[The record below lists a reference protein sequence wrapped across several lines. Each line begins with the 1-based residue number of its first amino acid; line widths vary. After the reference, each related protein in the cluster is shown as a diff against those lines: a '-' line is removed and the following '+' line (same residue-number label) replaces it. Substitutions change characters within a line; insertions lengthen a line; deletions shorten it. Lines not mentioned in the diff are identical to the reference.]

1 MLSYEIGMPR
11 PHSEFRGFNMLT
23 DRFDHA
29 LAYASRIHRDQTRKG
44 TAIPYISH
52 LMGTAAIALE
62 NGADEDQA
70 IAALLHDAVEDQG
83 GADRLI
89 DVRARFGERVAKI
102 VEHCTDTD
110 VVPKPAWRERKEA
123 YIASLAHK
131 PVASLE
137 VSLADKTHN
146 AGAIVADLAIHGD
159 ALWSRFT
166 GGRDGSL
173 WYYRDLVTAFRNL
186 IGGAGT
192 ERFARMV
199 DEMRRAA
206 AK

>member
-1 MLSYEIGMPR
+1 MP
-11 PHSEFRGFNMLT
+11 
-23 DRFDHA
+23 
-29 LAYASRIHRDQTRKG
+29 
-44 TAIPYISH
+44 
-52 LMGTAAIALE
+52 
-62 NGADEDQA
+62 
-70 IAALLHDAVEDQG
+70 
-83 GADRLI
+83 
-89 DVRARFGERVAKI
+89 RARFGEWVAEI

-123 YIASLAHK
+123 YIASIVHK
-131 PVASLE
+131 PVAALE

-146 AGAIVADLAIHGD
+146 AGSIVVDLAIHGD

-173 WYYRDLVTAFRNL
+173 WYYRGLVTAFRNT

-192 ERFARMV
+192 ERFAKLI
-199 DEMRRAA
+199 DEMGQAA